1 MTDAAVV
8 VKPGHVKAR
17 ANTEGPGH
25 EKGQVDNQLTV
36 DASTSVMVR
45 DVKDPSSKVAFVCE
59 TRATDIA
66 VVLCHSGDVN
76 HGAVCGLLMERLQ
89 DVSVCFVCRVVLF
102 VNDCAADLCFYA
114 RQVVSLTKWSIS
126 LSLRIV
132 VRSFGGA
139 CLW

>member
-45 DVKDPSSKVAFVCE
+45 DVEDPSSKVAFVCE
-59 TRATDIA
+59 TRATTLQWYCAIPETSIMA
-66 VVLCHSGDVN
+66 LCV
-76 HGAVCGLLMERLQ
+76 A
-89 DVSVCFVCRVVLF
+89 
-102 VNDCAADLCFYA
+102 Y
-114 RQVVSLTKWSIS
+114 
-126 LSLRIV
+126 
-132 VRSFGGA
+132 
-139 CLW
+139 